1 MIITGLTASS
11 RRILC
16 T

>member
-1 MIITGLTASS
+1 MLYTGLTAS
-11 RRILC
+11 LV